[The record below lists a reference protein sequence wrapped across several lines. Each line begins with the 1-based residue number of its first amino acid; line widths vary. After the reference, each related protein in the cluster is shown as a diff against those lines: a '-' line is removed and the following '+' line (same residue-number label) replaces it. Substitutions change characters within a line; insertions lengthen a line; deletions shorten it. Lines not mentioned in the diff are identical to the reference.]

1 MKFGGQKLQMTLK
14 SRRLGDCTGMVRSL
28 GSALGPRVQD
38 MGRRVRSPAPSPTR
52 AGRAAWHQEGPACWK
67 SLWGLEMN
75 WETHRGG
82 IHPVG
87 LWTPVKSLPEKLGCQ
102 VTRREGRRVGPC
114 GTLMRALSRLVRK
127 LGCVKS
133 LALVKNSRQLLRMEL
148 VSSSGLTLSMI

>member
-1 MKFGGQKLQMTLK
+1 MV
-14 SRRLGDCTGMVRSL
+14 SYLGT
-28 GSALGPRVQD
+28 VQGHRPLWPPARHLPQD
-38 MGRRVRSPAPSPTR
+38 AGRRVRSPAPSNTR
-52 AGRAAWHQEGPACWK
+52 AARAARHQEGTGCWK
-67 SLWGLEMN
+67 LLGAIDMKWKI
-75 WETHRGG
+75 HRGG
-82 IHPVG
+82 MHPLG
-87 LWTPVKSLPEKLGCQ
+87 LWTTARSLPEILGCQ